1 MSALDAIRAR
11 LLWQAGSLAVVAAVA
26 TAALLGASHAT
37 QADIEA
43 AAARDLAE
51 SLAQVLPTGFANN
64 DLLKDVVTV
73 PGADGKPLTV
83 WRARKDGKI
92 VGVIYRVSG
101 TGYAGA
107 IRLVMAVDPDGR
119 VLGVRVVEHH
129 ETPGLGD
136 KIERSRT
143 DWIEGFNGHSLGDPS
158 VDRWAVKKDGGIYD
172 QFTGATI
179 TPRGV
184 VKAVRSGLELFAHER
199 GHLISDEG

>member
-143 DWIEGFNGHSLGDPS
+143 DWIEGFNGHSLGDPG